1 MALGIASLTVEEQ
14 ATTFATL
21 AAGGKYATPH
31 VIKQLTQNGNNVPL
45 KITYRQVLTPAQA
58 ADVDYA
64 LSFDT
69 INGTAQAQGQLDPVR
84 PDHRQDR
91 HHRPWRSQRSSSVRS
106 RSTRWRI
113 GMFTN
118 QQNEKPGGQIAEH
131 PSPARRQPDRRLRR
145 RLADGDL
152 AHLHEQ

>member
-21 AAGGKYATPH
+21 AADGKYATPH
-31 VIKQLTQNGNNVPL
+31 VINQLTQNGNNVPL

-69 INGTAQAQGQLDPVR
+69 INGTAAG
-84 PDHRQDR
+84 
-91 HHRPWRSQRSSSVRS
+91 
-106 RSTRWRI
+106 
-113 GMFTN
+113 
-118 QQNEKPGGQIAEH
+118 PGSA
-131 PSPARRQPDRRLRR
+131 
-145 RLADGDL
+145 
-152 AHLHEQ
+152 

>member
-1 MALGIASLTVEEQ
+1 MTTPSAIALGTASLTVEEQ

-69 INGTAQAQGQLDPVR
+69 INGTAAAQGQLIPTAR
-84 PDHRQDR
+84 PSA
-91 HHRPWRSQRSSSVRS
+91 RPAPPTWRSQRSSSARS
-106 RSTRWRI
+106 RST
-113 GMFTN
+113 
-118 QQNEKPGGQIAEH
+118 
-131 PSPARRQPDRRLRR
+131 PSRSGCSRTSRTSCRAARR
-145 RLADGDL
+145 
-152 AHLHEQ
+152 